1 MGVLVALAK
10 ATATPKALIRPNNPA
25 AVLAMIDRGKV
36 GKTNSAMYRNWAEH
50 SEWVRA
56 AINIR
61 KTQVSSA
68 DWDIVPYD
76 VDGDMNLTLASRA
89 RELFDSPN
97 AKWDSFR
104 GFIEPIVED
113 VLVLDAGVIE
123 KVRTL
128 TDQIVELWGVDGSQ
142 IKINAFW
149 DGDPDEPRYFWYP
162 DYQER
167 ARFRN
172 DELVYIM
179 ANPSTYRVIGLSP
192 LETLKMTIDAELM
205 SSDYNRRQVT
215 EAAPD
220 GILNIGEGA
229 RPEDVE
235 RFKSYWSAEVAG
247 KGAMAIIGG
256 TKAPS
261 FIGFRPNNRDM
272 QFDEWQTYLVRKICA
287 VFGIAPQ
294 DLGLTADINRANGE
308 VQAQMT
314 EDRGLRPLMHL
325 IQDFLTREILWD
337 PSFGGKEAN
346 LAFRFTQLNLK
357 ETKSKADINK
367 LALAGTP
374 WKTPNEARIDDGREP
389 FGPEYDD
396 LFMVTPTGAVRLAD
410 VPTAREVFE
419 AQTAPKPAPAAK
431 PAAKQIPATV

>member
-1 MGVLVALAK
+1 MGVLVDLSRR
-10 ATATPKALIRPNNPA
+10 ATPTAQLKPNNPA
-25 AVLAMIDRGKV
+25 AVLASIDRGKV
-36 GKTNSAMYRNWAEH
+36 GKTNAAMYRNWAEH

-56 AINIR
+56 AVNMR
-61 KTQVSSA
+61 KSQVSSA
-68 DWDIVPYD
+68 EWDIVPFD
-76 VDGDMNLTLASRA
+76 PDNASVNLTAQQRLKQ
-89 RELFDSPN
+89 LFDSPN

-123 KVRTL
+123 KVRNL
-128 TDQIVELWGVDGSQ
+128 RNEVVELWGVDGAT
-142 IKINAFW
+142 IKVNAFW
-149 DGDPDEPRYFWYP
+149 DGEPTEPRYFWYP

-167 ARFRN
+167 ARFTN
-172 DELVYIM
+172 DELLYIM

-192 LETLKMTIDAELM
+192 LETLKMTVDAELV
-205 SSDYNRRQVT
+205 SADYNRRQVT

-235 RFKSYWSAEVAG
+235 RFKSYWSAEVTG

-261 FIGFRPNNRDM
+261 FIGFRGTNRDM
-272 QFDEWQTYLVRKICA
+272 QFNEWQNYLVRKIAA
-287 VFGIAPQ
+287 VFGLSPQ
-294 DLGLTADINRANGE
+294 DLGLTFDINRATAD
-308 VQAQMT
+308 VQAQMS
-314 EDRGLRPLMHL
+314 EDRGLRPLMAL
-325 IQDFLTREILWD
+325 IQDFLTREIVWD
-337 PSFGGKEAN
+337 PMFGGKEN
-346 LAFRFTQLNLK
+346 GLAFRFTALNLK
-357 ETKSKADINK
+357 ESKQKADINK

-419 AQTAPKPAPAAK
+419 AQNAPSPAPAARL
-431 PAAKQIPATV
+431 ALTSGS